1 MMTNSIQAFNQIEEG
16 SSDQIE
22 EGSSDQ
28 VVLDVIQYVG
38 DSLPE
43 FPASSEFADILA
55 KKKNENQHSLAFCT
69 YMTNKCKSHY
79 YFCRENSQKG
89 PYTIDIAVYYGGTLI
104 FTIEAKLLPTPKQR
118 AEHEYVYGEK
128 GAGIQRFR
136 DGFHGVD
143 NQDRPLSENGLIAY
157 IQEQDFDYWL
167 SKINQWILDAKWD
180 ESEQL
185 EKNYFKKQIA
195 KLFSKHPRN
204 GASEVTLHHFWVN
217 VS

>member
-1 MMTNSIQAFNQIEEG
+1 MMSSIQAFNQL
-16 SSDQIE
+16 E

-28 VVLDVIQYVG
+28 VVLDVIQYIEDV
-38 DSLPE
+38 LPE

-55 KKKNENQHSLAFCT
+55 KKKNENQHSQSFCT
-69 YMTNKCKSHY
+69 YMTNKCKSLY
-79 YFCRENSQKG
+79 YFGRENSQKG
-89 PYTIDIAVYYGGTLI
+89 SYTIDIGVYRNSKLI

-128 GAGIQRFR
+128 GGGIQRFR

-167 SKINQWILDAKWD
+167 SKINQWILDSKWNQ
-180 ESEQL
+180 SEQL
-185 EKNYFKKQIA
+185 KKIYFEQIA
-195 KLFSKHPRN
+195 KLFSKHPQ
-204 GASEVTLHHFWVN
+204 GGTSEVTLHHFWVD